1 MHATFVVNF
10 GRAHFPGPAKVD
22 TRGFAGGAS
31 VSLYLLLYTF
41 FYQHRDLCVGLFGVL
56 WILLLLGVC
65 QVSSQIG
72 LDT

>member
-1 MHATFVVNF
+1 MEVVKE
-10 GRAHFPGPAKVD
+10 GDLGVEE
-22 TRGFAGGAS
+22 GGAS